1 MIGPGLKKEIKIL
14 KFVLPTIKISLILI
28 FIVLVVFSLKFL
40 YKPLKE
46 IFIEKPV
53 LETFSS
59 FKIEKFKQFA
69 PRLGI
74 QLSE

>member
-1 MIGPGLKKEIKIL
+1 MVLKLGFSPYSVIT
-14 KFVLPTIKISLILI
+14 FVLVIN
-28 FIVLVVFSLKFL
+28 FAGVLDQ
-40 YKPLKE
+40 
-46 IFIEKPV
+46 I
-53 LETFSS
+53 ETFSS